1 MSSTTEMIHNGKT
14 IDEIIASVFDD
25 MDLKI
30 HDDGKPYYGCDC
42 SREKI
47 ETALISLGKTELA
60 NIIADRKDE
69 EIGCSFC
76 GTKYVFTPE
85 EMEQLMEKAK

>member
-1 MSSTTEMIHNGKT
+1 MHDNGKR
-14 IDEIIASVFDD
+14 
-25 MDLKI
+25 
-30 HDDGKPYYGCDC
+30 YYGGDC

-47 ETALISLGKTELA
+47 ETALISLGKKELS

-76 GTKYVFTPE
+76 GSRYIFTPE